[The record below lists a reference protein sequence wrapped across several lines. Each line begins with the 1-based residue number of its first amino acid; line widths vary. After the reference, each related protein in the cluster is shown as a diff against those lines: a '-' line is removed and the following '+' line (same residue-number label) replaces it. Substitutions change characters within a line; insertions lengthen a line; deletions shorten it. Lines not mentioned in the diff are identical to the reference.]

1 MPILPACRSP
11 KRWSDSIC
19 RTADRDLDDV
29 AYDHEIHEDERLE
42 AVPEVVGVLPFFE
55 RDDDLP

>member
-1 MPILPACRSP
+1 
-11 KRWSDSIC
+11 
-19 RTADRDLDDV
+19 LDDV